1 MAGKKDTYEFLPLS
15 LATRSWAKAGIMQ
28 YRIYKNADEFVV
40 IEAER
45 ASRAV
50 ELSGIEKPF
59 RVERINT
66 QYENMVVE
74 EDMTEILD
82 KEEVSALD
90 ILVRKN
96 PVLTMRSVEDLLRKE
111 EEAKT
116 QKTTE
121 ASPAPAPHPKTD

>member
-1 MAGKKDTYEFLPLS
+1 MTGKKDTHEFVPLP
-15 LATRSWAKAGIMQ
+15 LATRGWAKAGIMQ
-28 YRIYKNADEFVV
+28 YRIYRAADDFVV

-50 ELSGIEKPF
+50 ELSGIEKPY
-59 RVERINT
+59 RVERIIT
-66 QYENMVVE
+66 QYEDMVVE

-82 KEEVSALD
+82 KEDASELD

-96 PVLTMRSVEDLLRKE
+96 PVLTTRAVEDLLRKE

-116 QKTTE
+116 QTGAT
-121 ASPAPAPHPKTD
+121 PPMPVVPPKAD